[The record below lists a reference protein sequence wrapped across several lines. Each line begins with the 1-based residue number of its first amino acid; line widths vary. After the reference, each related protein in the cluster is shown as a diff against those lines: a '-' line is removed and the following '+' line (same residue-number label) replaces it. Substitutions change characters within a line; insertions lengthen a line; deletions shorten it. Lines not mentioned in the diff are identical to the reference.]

1 MRVYISAIFL
11 GLICFSH
18 ALAAEEPDEL
28 YNRGRFAEAEKAYA
42 DADMNHPKDIRHRY
56 NRGCAAYQNSDYKGA
71 SAAFSSVLRR
81 TDDGEARFKA
91 AYNLGNTAYKQ
102 GDFGSAIAYYKKAI
116 LSNPENADAK
126 YNLELAL
133 KELQKAKEQKEQES
147 EKGSQKDSDQGG
159 KGEQPGTDEKE
170 GASKESS
177 EEGPSDQKQSAGKDQ
192 RDQQGETES
201 GQESATQK
209 DEGRKA
215 EQDAPKDLS
224 GDLQTLQ
231 ALSEVENDSDVSD
244 RAASSTNRKKAEALL
259 DNIKENRQRFLKFQ
273 VPEDKQRGVASGK
286 AW

>member
-11 GLICFSH
+11 GLICFTN

-56 NRGCAAYQNSDYKGA
+56 NRGCAAYQNSDYQGA
-71 SAAFSSVLRR
+71 AAAFSSVLRR
-81 TDDGEARFKA
+81 ADDGETRFKA

-116 LSNPENADAK
+116 LSNPENGDAK

-133 KELQKAKEQKEQES
+133 KRLQKAKEQKEQES
-147 EKGSQKDSDQGG
+147 EQGGQEDSKQGG
-159 KGEQPGTDEKE
+159 KGKQPDAGEKE
-170 GASKESS
+170 EASKEPP
-177 EEGPSDQKQSAGKDQ
+177 EEGSSDQEESAGQDQ
-192 RDQQGETES
+192 PDQQGETES

-224 GDLQTLQ
+224 GNLQALQ
-231 ALSEVENDSDVSD
+231 ALSEEKDDSHVTDQAV
-244 RAASSTNRKKAEALL
+244 SSTDTKKAEALL
-259 DNIKENRQRFLKFQ
+259 DNIKENRQRFLQFQ